1 MLDPSQHIFDLHL
14 FHQVHLGRVSAA
26 LGPLMQLEP
35 SGEAPTLAKACGLKA
50 WCWIQDFCLGDRK
63 KTIPS
68 TDRGGEGDLAHD
80 FFSSLGKGPLWDGKC
95 RADVTSKCKSGDL
108 ALKWG
113 PVRAFGG
120 QRCFFFLAGNF
131 YGLQLR
137 QKGKGHISWWRLSDS
152 LWSGGRLKRW
162 SRGFLQC

>member
-14 FHQVHLGRVSAA
+14 FHQVHLGGVSAA

-80 FFSSLGKGPLWDGKC
+80 FFSSLGKGPL
-95 RADVTSKCKSGDL
+95 
-108 ALKWG
+108 
-113 PVRAFGG
+113 
-120 QRCFFFLAGNF
+120 
-131 YGLQLR
+131 
-137 QKGKGHISWWRLSDS
+137 
-152 LWSGGRLKRW
+152 
-162 SRGFLQC
+162 